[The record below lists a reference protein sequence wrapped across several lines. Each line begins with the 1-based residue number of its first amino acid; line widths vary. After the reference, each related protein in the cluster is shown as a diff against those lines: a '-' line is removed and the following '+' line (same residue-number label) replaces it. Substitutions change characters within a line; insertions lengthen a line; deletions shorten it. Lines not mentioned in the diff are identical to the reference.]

1 MKLYEIPMEFAELE
15 ATLIESEGELT
26 PELEKRF
33 DDFLRAG
40 KGKLESGAM
49 VVRGF
54 EMEAEACASEARRLQ
69 ERAQWLEKNSARL
82 KRMILG
88 ALDAAFDG
96 KVKTSLFTIW
106 GQTSAPT
113 SSIDLAPGTD
123 LAMLPAAFV
132 RVKHELV
139 KDAVKNAIKAG
150 EELPAEIIVTTM
162 PGTRFLRIK

>member
-1 MKLYEIPMEFAELE
+1 MKLYDIPIEFAELE
-15 ATLIESEGELT
+15 ATLTESDGELT

-40 KGKLESGAM
+40 KDKLEAGAM

-54 EMEAEACASEARRLQ
+54 EMEAEACVAEAKRLQ
-69 ERAQWLEKNSARL
+69 ERSQALERNSVRL

-88 ALDAAFDG
+88 ALDTAFAG
-96 KVKTSLFTIW
+96 KVKTALFTIW

-113 SSIDLAPGTD
+113 TSVDLEPGADLATIPE
-123 LAMLPAAFV
+123 PFV
-132 RVKHELV
+132 RIKRELA
-139 KDAVKNAIKAG
+139 KDAIKDAMKVG
-150 EELPAEIIVTTM
+150 EKIPPEIIVTTM

>member
-1 MKLYEIPMEFAELE
+1 MKLYEIPIEFAELE
-15 ATLIESEGELT
+15 SVLIERDGELT

-40 KGKLESGAM
+40 KDKLEAGAM

-54 EMEAEACASEARRLQ
+54 EMEAEACEAEAKRLK
-69 ERAQWLEKNSARL
+69 ERAGSLENNSQRL
-82 KRMILG
+82 KRMILV

-96 KVKTSLFTIW
+96 KVKTPLFTIW

-113 SSIDLAPGTD
+113 TSIDVDPGTD
-123 LAMLPAAFV
+123 LALLPAAFV

-139 KDAVKNAIKAG
+139 KDAIKSAVKAG
-150 EELPAEIIVTTM
+150 EALPAEIIVTTL

>member
-1 MKLYEIPMEFAELE
+1 MKLYDIPIEFAELE
-15 ATLIESEGELT
+15 ATLTETDGELT

-40 KGKLESGAM
+40 KDKLEAGAM

-54 EMEAEACASEARRLQ
+54 EMEAEACELEAKRLQ
-69 ERAQWLEKNSARL
+69 GRAASLDKNSARL
-82 KRMILG
+82 KKMILY
-88 ALDAAFDG
+88 ALDAAFSG

-113 SSIDLAPGTD
+113 SSIDLEPGTD
-123 LAMLPAAFV
+123 LATLPAAFV

-139 KDAVKNAIKAG
+139 KDAVKNALKAG
-150 EELPAEIIVTTM
+150 EEIPGEIIVTQL